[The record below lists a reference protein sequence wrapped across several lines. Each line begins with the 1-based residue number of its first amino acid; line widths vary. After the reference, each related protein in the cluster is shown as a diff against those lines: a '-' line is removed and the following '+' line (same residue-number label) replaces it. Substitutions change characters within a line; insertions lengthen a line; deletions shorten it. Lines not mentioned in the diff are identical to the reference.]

1 MTSRREQKK
10 QETFDSIVSAAAR
23 SFQEAGYHASTIEVV
38 AANAGV
44 SAGTVYNY
52 FGTKSAILM
61 AVVTR
66 DTEHAFA
73 DASEAVDLS
82 SGDPIEVL
90 MPMVMLYVDA
100 MTTLGRDVL
109 KDLFRAGF
117 DPAESALMAD
127 LISLD
132 ERALVQIAETLARMK
147 NRDMVAEEVDAMSAA
162 MLVYSVI
169 AAAILV
175 FVSVPATTVQDV
187 EMMVRTQLTLV
198 FQGIGVG

>member
-1 MTSRREQKK
+1 
-10 QETFDSIVSAAAR
+10 
-23 SFQEAGYHASTIEVV
+23 
-38 AANAGV
+38 
-44 SAGTVYNY
+44 
-52 FGTKSAILM
+52 
-61 AVVTR
+61 
-66 DTEHAFA
+66 
-73 DASEAVDLS
+73 
-82 SGDPIEVL
+82 
-90 MPMVMLYVDA
+90 
-100 MTTLGRDVL
+100 
-109 KDLFRAGF
+109 
-117 DPAESALMAD
+117 MAD

>member
-1 MTSRREQKK
+1 LTSRREQKK
-10 QETFDSIVSAAAR
+10 QETFDSIVSVAAR
-23 SFQEAGYHASTIEVV
+23 SFQESGYHASTIEVV
-38 AANAGV
+38 AAKAGV

-66 DTEHAFA
+66 DSEHAFA
-73 DASEAVDLS
+73 DASEATDLS

-100 MTTLGRDVL
+100 TTTLGRDVL

-117 DPAESALMAD
+117 DPAESALMAE

-132 ERALVQIAETLARMK
+132 ERALMQIAETLARMK
-147 NRDMVAEEVDAMSAA
+147 NRDMVAEEVDAMPAA

-175 FVSVPATTVQDV
+175 FVSVPTTTVQDV